1 MIKRENMSK
10 EDNIRIFEDTMNFCS
25 YDKELSEAIN
35 KQNQYTQVIPE
46 EKDIIYPVSN
56 GDNSKKTKIIISK
69 YKTFDA
75 ARKYIDGRT
84 AVLNFASATTPGG
97 GVTKGSSAQE
107 ECLCRCSTLYPTLVN
122 ERCWKEFYL
131 PHRKNLNPLHNDDI
145 IWVPDVVVFKDDD
158 YNKLDRNEWK
168 EISVITCAAPNLRE
182 KNVDIFNVDEPLK
195 KPISV
200 QELFH
205 IHYKRAMKIFAVAAK
220 KQVTNLV
227 VGAFGCGAFKND
239 PCVVAK
245 AWKKAIEDFNYSMIF
260 EFAICDSKYSNNYE
274 VFKKVFEIE

>member
-1 MIKRENMSK
+1 MSK
-10 EDNIRIFEDTMNFCS
+10 EDNIKIFEDTMNFCS
-25 YDKELSEAIN
+25 YDKELQKAII
-35 KQNQYTQVIPE
+35 KQNQYTQIIPE
-46 EKDIIYPVSN
+46 EKDVVYPTLTES
-56 GDNSKKTKIIISK
+56 NSKKAKIIISK
-69 YKTFDA
+69 SKTFDA
-75 ARKYIDGRT
+75 ARKYTEGRT

-107 ECLCRCSTLYPTLVN
+107 ESLCRCSTLYPTLTN

-131 PHRKNLNPLHNDDI
+131 PHRENLNPLHNDDI
-145 IWVPDVVVFKDDD
+145 IWIPDVVVFKDDD
-158 YNKLDRNEWK
+158 CNKLDRNEWK

-195 KPISV
+195 KPITDK
-200 QELFH
+200 ELFD

-220 KQVTNLV
+220 KQIENLV
-227 VGAFGCGAFKND
+227 IGAFGCGAFKND

-245 AWKKAIEDFNYSMIF
+245 AWKKAIEDFNYPMIF
-260 EFAICDSKYSNNYE
+260 EFAIYDSKYSNNYE

>member
-1 MIKRENMSK
+1 MSK
-10 EDNIRIFEDTMNFCS
+10 EDNIKIFEDTMNFCS
-25 YDKELSEAIN
+25 YDKELQKAII
-35 KQNQYTQVIPE
+35 KQNQYAQIIPE
-46 EKDIIYPVSN
+46 EKDIIYPASN
-56 GDNSKKTKIIISK
+56 GDNSKKIKIVISK
-69 YKTFDA
+69 SKTFDA
-75 ARKYIDGRT
+75 ARKYTEGKT

-107 ECLCRCSTLYPTLVN
+107 ESLCRCSTLYPTLAN

-131 PHRKNLNPLHNDDI
+131 PHRENLNPLHNDDI
-145 IWVPDVVVFKDDD
+145 IWIPDVVVFKDDD

-195 KPISV
+195 KPITDKK
-200 QELFH
+200 LFD

-220 KQVTNLV
+220 KQVKNLV
-227 VGAFGCGAFKND
+227 IGAFGCGAFKND

-245 AWKKAIEDFNYSMIF
+245 AWKKAIENFNYPMIF
-260 EFAICDSKYSNNYE
+260 EFAIYDSKYSNNYE
-274 VFKKVFEIE
+274 IFKKVFEIE

>member
-1 MIKRENMSK
+1 MSK
-10 EDNIRIFEDTMNFCS
+10 EDNIKIFEDTMNFCS
-25 YDKELSEAIN
+25 YDKELQKAII
-35 KQNQYTQVIPE
+35 KQNQYTQIIPE
-46 EKDIIYPVSN
+46 EKDVVYPTLTES
-56 GDNSKKTKIIISK
+56 NSKKAKIIISK
-69 YKTFDA
+69 SKTFDA
-75 ARKYIDGRT
+75 ARKYTEGKT

-107 ECLCRCSTLYPTLVN
+107 ESLCRCSTLYPTLTN
-122 ERCWKEFYL
+122 ERCWEEFYL
-131 PHRKNLNPLHNDDI
+131 PHRENLNPLHNDDI
-145 IWVPDVVVFKDDD
+145 IWIPDVVVFKDDD

-195 KPISV
+195 KPITDK
-200 QELFH
+200 ELFD

-220 KQVTNLV
+220 KQIENLV
-227 VGAFGCGAFKND
+227 IGAFGCGAFKND

-245 AWKKAIEDFNYSMIF
+245 AWKKAIEDFNYPMIF
-260 EFAICDSKYSNNYE
+260 EFAIYDNKYSNNYE

>member
-1 MIKRENMSK
+1 MSK
-10 EDNIRIFEDTMNFCS
+10 EDNIKIFEDTMNFCS

-35 KQNQYTQVIPE
+35 KQNQYTQIIPE
-46 EKDIIYPVSN
+46 EKDVVYPTLTEN
-56 GDNSKKTKIIISK
+56 NSKKAKIIISK
-69 YKTFDA
+69 SKTFDA
-75 ARKYIDGRT
+75 ARKYTEGRT

-107 ECLCRCSTLYPTLVN
+107 ESLCRCSTLYPTLTN

-131 PHRKNLNPLHNDDI
+131 PHRENLNPLHNDDI
-145 IWVPDVVVFKDDD
+145 IWIPDVVVFKDDD

-195 KPISV
+195 KPITDK
-200 QELFH
+200 ELFD

-220 KQVTNLV
+220 KQVENLV
-227 VGAFGCGAFKND
+227 IGAFGCGAFKND

-245 AWKKAIEDFNYSMIF
+245 AWKKAIEVFNYPMIF
-260 EFAICDSKYSNNYE
+260 EFAIYDSKYSNNYE